1 MEESAGLAAKK
12 DIAFE
17 AFGVRMRVTADT
29 PEVLE
34 RVPALLPPDAQT
46 CPPSTAEVSI
56 AVLGRAGGPYDFL
69 MNGSPVTKGI
79 DLDFALIL
87 LEAQLRIHVGLRAPN
102 RIFVH
107 AGVVA
112 HEGRGIVMPGL
123 SLAGKTT
130 LVLALVRA
138 GAVYYSDEFAVLD
151 EQGLVHP
158 YAKPVSV
165 REQDQIQNDHDIERF
180 GGIAGAEPLEVSAVV
195 FTQYRPGAEW
205 NPAELSPG
213 RGALSMLASTLAAL
227 KRSEEAMRTIKLA
240 VDGAV
245 LLEGDR
251 GEASEMAQD
260 LLDRISAGS
269 DRTSA

>member
-1 MEESAGLAAKK
+1 MSERAGLDTKQ

-17 AFGVRMRVTADT
+17 SFGVRVGVTADT

-34 RVPALLPPDAQT
+34 RIPALLPPDAQP
-46 CPPSTAEVSI
+46 CSASTAEVSI
-56 AVLGRAGGPYDFL
+56 AILGRPGGPYDFL
-69 MNGSPVTKGI
+69 IDGSPVTKRI
-79 DLDFALIL
+79 DLDFALTL
-87 LEAQLRIHVGLRAPN
+87 LEAQLRIHVGLRAPS

-112 HEGRGIVMPGL
+112 HEGRAIVTPGR
-123 SLAGKTT
+123 SFAGKTS

-138 GAVYYSDEFAVLD
+138 GALYYSDEFAVLD

-165 REQDQIQNDHDIERF
+165 RDQDEIQSDHDIERF
-180 GGIAGAEPLEVSAVV
+180 GGVAGAEPLEVSAVV
-195 FTQYRPGAEW
+195 FSEYRPGAEW
-205 NPAELSPG
+205 NPTELSPG
-213 RGALSMLASTLAAL
+213 RGALSMFQNTLAAL

-260 LLDRISAGS
+260 LLDRVGELI
-269 DRTSA
+269 

>member
-1 MEESAGLAAKK
+1 MAESARLDTKE

-17 AFGVRMRVTADT
+17 SFGVRLRVIADA

-34 RVPALLPPDAQT
+34 RIPALLPPHSQP
-46 CPPSTAEVSI
+46 CPPSTAEGSLEVR
-56 AVLGRAGGPYDFL
+56 GQGGSYDFL
-69 MNGSPVTKGI
+69 IGGSPVTKGI
-79 DLDFALIL
+79 DLDFALTL
-87 LEAQLRIHVGLRAPN
+87 LEAQLRIYVGLHAPN

-112 HEGRGIVMPGL
+112 HEGRAIVVPGL
-123 SLAGKTT
+123 SMAGKTT

-138 GAVYYSDEFAVLD
+138 GAAYYSDEFAVLD
-151 EQGLVHP
+151 EQGQVHP

-165 REQDQIQNDHDIERF
+165 RDQDQIQSDHDIERF
-180 GGIAGAEPLEVSAVV
+180 GGIAGDEALEVSSVV
-195 FTQYRPGAEW
+195 FTNYRPGAEW
-205 NPAELSPG
+205 NPTELSPG
-213 RGALSMLASTLAAL
+213 RGALSMFQNTLAAL
-227 KRSEEAMRTIKLA
+227 QRSEEAMRTIKLA

-260 LLDRISAGS
+260 LLDRIAH
-269 DRTSA
+269 RP